1 LPQSRVCIIGAGPRG
16 MSVLERICANAR
28 QLPADAR
35 INMCR
40 ATDPLL
46 RHLYATGQCR
56 WHVIPDPGGVPHESG
71 GLAVTERP
79 YRLVDAAGMPHPA
92 RYALG
97 VPTESVHWVT
107 AAGIRPA
114 VNSVTLADSD
124 AVALTVLG
132 LATTEERAD
141 EAAAL
146 QIGA

>member
-1 LPQSRVCIIGAGPRG
+1 MPDIDMR
-16 MSVLERICANAR
+16 
-28 QLPADAR
+28 
-35 INMCR
+35 R
-40 ATDPLL
+40 ATDPLVG
-46 RHLYATGQCR
+46 HLAATGQCR
-56 WHVIPDPGGVPHESG
+56 WHVIPDPDGAGLETG

-79 YRLVDAAGMPHPA
+79 YHLVDAAGVPHPG

-132 LATTEERAD
+132 P
-141 EAAAL
+141 AAL
-146 QIGA
+146 ESRETGVPIGA